1 MMFFLYYDS
10 VSLPNPTTLR
20 QTNIAGWKMDPIE
33 IGDIPASYVSLPE
46 CQRVH
51 PNPIN
56 FLSHGINVWY
66 IIPTFTI
73 KNWPFM

>member
-1 MMFFLYYDS
+1 MMFFLNIYDS

-46 CQRVH
+46 GTSKSYQL
-51 PNPIN
+51 
-56 FLSHGINVWY
+56 F
-66 IIPTFTI
+66 IP
-73 KNWPFM
+73 WDPCMV